1 MNLYLKT
8 MCFVVSFCL
17 FISGFALSAY
27 AEGAP
32 TVCVSNVKAAAG
44 EDVVVSVSVKNNP
57 GIVSMTLKV
66 DYDNSM
72 LTLQGITDRG
82 VLGTTFHSDDF
93 TTPYYLCWANDG
105 ATQNFKVNGKLA
117 QLTFRVNEN
126 SENGTVYPISI
137 EYSLD
142 DGIYDKDLNC
152 IDFEVES
159 GSITVDNSNSGDNS
173 KAVIVPI
180 TDLKYEISGTEL
192 YIRRYEGFDSDIIID
207 SSYEISGKKYS
218 VTVINESAFEGNT
231 DIESLVLPETL
242 RSVEQYAF
250 YKCTSLKSVT
260 VLSKNATIG
269 ERAFGY
275 YYISGGQDG
284 KVEGFKLTGYC
295 DTASEIYATEN
306 DIDFKFIPVF
316 GDINGDGRLNADDIV
331 IMKKSLLSG
340 TFDEAFD
347 LNKDSAVNIIDL
359 VRLKRLIADK

>member
-57 GIVSMTLKV
+57 GIVTMWLKV

-82 VLGTTFHSDDF
+82 VLGTADHDDNSAY
-93 TTPYYLCWANDG
+93 PYYLRWTNDI

-152 IDFEVES
+152 IDFAVES

-192 YIRRYEGFDSDIIID
+192 YIKGYEGFDSDIIID

-242 RSVEQYAF
+242 RSVEKYAF
-250 YKCTSLKSVT
+250 YDCTSLKSVT

-284 KVEGFKLTGYC
+284 KVEGFKLTGYR